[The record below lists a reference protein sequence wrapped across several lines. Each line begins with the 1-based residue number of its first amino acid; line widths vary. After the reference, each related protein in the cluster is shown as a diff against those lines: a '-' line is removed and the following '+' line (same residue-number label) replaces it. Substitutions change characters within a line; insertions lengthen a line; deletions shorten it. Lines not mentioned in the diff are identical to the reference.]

1 MVKRVGRDT
10 AVRIDKRTATGIGC
24 LVTIGIVLALM
35 IVTFHAIAR
44 GDVPENPLTPVGV
57 VLELVWRHP
66 DDLDLCK
73 RGLWQSF
80 AQALSLLFPL
90 DAGDQHHWAFE
101 RCDLLGDRA

>member
-57 VLELVWRHP
+57 VLELVCAILTTSTYASVVFGSHSR
-66 DDLDLCK
+66 
-73 RGLWQSF
+73 
-80 AQALSLLFPL
+80 LFPL

>member
-44 GDVPENPLTPVGV
+44 GDVPEIRSRRSAWYWNSSAP
-57 VLELVWRHP
+57 
-66 DDLDLCK
+66 
-73 RGLWQSF
+73 S
-80 AQALSLLFPL
+80 
-90 DAGDQHHWAFE
+90 
-101 RCDLLGDRA
+101 

>member
-57 VLELVWRHP
+57 VLELVCAI
-66 DDLDLCK
+66 LTT
-73 RGLWQSF
+73 STY
-80 AQALSLLFPL
+80 ASVVPL